1 MKKKLVITSILFLI
15 FIQNI
20 NAQGWQ
26 WIDTGFPVHIFDMSF
41 PPGQSNVGFA
51 VGSTLIF
58 NGDGIVLKTTD
69 GGSNWMKI
77 SVDTLPG
84 LKAVYF
90 TSLNVG
96 YAGGYQNFLMK
107 TTDGGASWQSIMID
121 SKLWYFN
128 NIKFY
133 DDNNG
138 VVISYPKSVYRTS
151 DGGISWDSTYGVKR
165 SVEDICYADDTNLFI
180 VGGDQKIYKSTSGGF
195 LWTEVYSGT
204 LLQQFYGVDFLDEN
218 YGLVC
223 GDSGKVLVTTDS
235 GTNWTFN
242 TVNNIV
248 SLSDVHIID
257 AQNSFVVGSP
267 EQIYKSTNAGS
278 SWISDFNGGAN
289 ISLYKILFTENH
301 AGLISGSQGKIL
313 KNTDYIVPV
322 ELTSFAASSERSTVY
337 LNWTTQTELNNSG
350 FEIYRMT
357 HGTDWK
363 KLSFISGFGN
373 STEPKDYLY
382 IDKDVKNGNYFY
394 RLKQIDYNGSSEYS
408 DIINVVVN
416 SPTLYSLEQNFPN
429 PFNPSTTISFVLPES
444 AEVTLTIYNTLGQK
458 VAELVNTT
466 LESGRYSYVWR
477 AENFPNGTYI
487 YELRANDFKLFK
499 KMILLK

>member
-107 TTDGGASWQSIMID
+107 TTDGGASWQSLMID

-204 LLQQFYGVDFLDEN
+204 LLQQFYGVDFFDEN

-322 ELTSFAASSERSTVY
+322 ELTSFTPVEY
-337 LNWTTQTELNNSG
+337 L
-350 FEIYRMT
+350 
-357 HGTDWK
+357 
-363 KLSFISGFGN
+363 
-373 STEPKDYLY
+373 
-382 IDKDVKNGNYFY
+382 
-394 RLKQIDYNGSSEYS
+394 
-408 DIINVVVN
+408 
-416 SPTLYSLEQNFPN
+416 LEQNFPN

-458 VAELVNTT
+458 VDELVNTT

>member
-107 TTDGGASWQSIMID
+107 TTDGGASWQSLMID

-322 ELTSFAASSERSTVY
+322 ELTSFTPVEY
-337 LNWTTQTELNNSG
+337 L
-350 FEIYRMT
+350 
-357 HGTDWK
+357 
-363 KLSFISGFGN
+363 
-373 STEPKDYLY
+373 
-382 IDKDVKNGNYFY
+382 
-394 RLKQIDYNGSSEYS
+394 
-408 DIINVVVN
+408 
-416 SPTLYSLEQNFPN
+416 LEQNFPN

-458 VAELVNTT
+458 VDELVNTT

-477 AENFPNGTYI
+477 VENFPNGTYI

>member
-322 ELTSFAASSERSTVY
+322 ELTSFTPVEY
-337 LNWTTQTELNNSG
+337 L
-350 FEIYRMT
+350 
-357 HGTDWK
+357 
-363 KLSFISGFGN
+363 
-373 STEPKDYLY
+373 
-382 IDKDVKNGNYFY
+382 
-394 RLKQIDYNGSSEYS
+394 
-408 DIINVVVN
+408 
-416 SPTLYSLEQNFPN
+416 LEQNFPN
-429 PFNPSTTISFVLPES
+429 PFNPSTTISFVLPEA
-444 AEVTLTIYNTLGQK
+444 AEVTLKIYNTLGQK

-477 AENFPNGTYI
+477 SENFPNGTYI

>member
-128 NIKFY
+128 KIKFY

-322 ELTSFAASSERSTVY
+322 ELTSFTPVEY
-337 LNWTTQTELNNSG
+337 L
-350 FEIYRMT
+350 
-357 HGTDWK
+357 
-363 KLSFISGFGN
+363 
-373 STEPKDYLY
+373 
-382 IDKDVKNGNYFY
+382 
-394 RLKQIDYNGSSEYS
+394 
-408 DIINVVVN
+408 
-416 SPTLYSLEQNFPN
+416 LEQNFPN
-429 PFNPSTTISFVLPES
+429 PFNPSTTISFVLPEA
-444 AEVTLTIYNTLGQK
+444 AEVTLKIYNTLGQK
-458 VAELVNTT
+458 VDELVNTT

>member
-107 TTDGGASWQSIMID
+107 TTDGGASWQSLMID

-322 ELTSFAASSERSTVY
+322 ELTSFTPVEY
-337 LNWTTQTELNNSG
+337 L
-350 FEIYRMT
+350 
-357 HGTDWK
+357 
-363 KLSFISGFGN
+363 
-373 STEPKDYLY
+373 
-382 IDKDVKNGNYFY
+382 
-394 RLKQIDYNGSSEYS
+394 
-408 DIINVVVN
+408 
-416 SPTLYSLEQNFPN
+416 LEQNFPN
-429 PFNPSTTISFVLPES
+429 PFNPSTTISFVLPEA
-444 AEVTLTIYNTLGQK
+444 AEVTLKIYNTLGQK

>member
-322 ELTSFAASSERSTVY
+322 ELTSFTPVEY
-337 LNWTTQTELNNSG
+337 L
-350 FEIYRMT
+350 
-357 HGTDWK
+357 
-363 KLSFISGFGN
+363 
-373 STEPKDYLY
+373 
-382 IDKDVKNGNYFY
+382 
-394 RLKQIDYNGSSEYS
+394 
-408 DIINVVVN
+408 
-416 SPTLYSLEQNFPN
+416 LEQNFPN
-429 PFNPSTTISFVLPES
+429 PFNPSTTISFVLPEA
-444 AEVTLTIYNTLGQK
+444 AEVTLKIYNTLGQK
-458 VAELVNTT
+458 VDELVNTT

-487 YELRANDFKLFK
+487 YELRANDFKLTSTNYERT
-499 KMILLK
+499 ILNYLRR

>member
-322 ELTSFAASSERSTVY
+322 ELTSFTPVEY
-337 LNWTTQTELNNSG
+337 L
-350 FEIYRMT
+350 
-357 HGTDWK
+357 
-363 KLSFISGFGN
+363 
-373 STEPKDYLY
+373 
-382 IDKDVKNGNYFY
+382 
-394 RLKQIDYNGSSEYS
+394 
-408 DIINVVVN
+408 
-416 SPTLYSLEQNFPN
+416 LEQNFPN
-429 PFNPSTTISFVLPES
+429 PFNPSTTISFVLPEA
-444 AEVTLTIYNTLGQK
+444 AEVTLKIYNTLGQK